1 MTYEEF
7 QKIAGIV
14 EEASKFMDVKEVTLL
29 ETYDCV
35 EVSGNKISIDY
46 NISEGTVNVSVGDCV
61 GEPHVEIRDLKLT
74 EAGFAKDIRLFVK
87 TALLDRIRA

>member
-14 EEASKFMDVKEVTLL
+14 EEASKFMDVEDIILL

-35 EVSGNKISIDY
+35 EVSGNRISIDY
-46 NISEGTVNVSVGDCV
+46 NISDGTVNVSAGGCV
-61 GEPHVEIRDLKLT
+61 GEPHVEVCDLKLT

>member
-14 EEASKFMDVKEVTLL
+14 EEASKFMDVKEVILL

-35 EVSGNKISIDY
+35 EISDDGISIDY
-46 NISEGTVNVSVGDCV
+46 DISDGTVNVSAGGCV
-61 GEPHVEIRDLKLT
+61 GEPHVEICDLKLT
-74 EAGFAKDIRLFVK
+74 EAGLVKDIRLLVQ
-87 TALLDRIRA
+87 TALLDRIKN

>member
-1 MTYEEF
+1 MTYEDF

-14 EEASKFMDVKEVTLL
+14 EEASKFMDVEEVTLL

-35 EVSGNKISIDY
+35 EISGNRISIDY
-46 NISEGTVNVSVGDCV
+46 NISDGTVNVSAGGCV
-61 GEPHVEIRDLKLT
+61 GEPHVEVCDLKLT
-74 EAGFAKDIRLFVK
+74 EAGLAKDIRLFVK

>member
-14 EEASKFMDVKEVTLL
+14 EEASKFMEVKEVMLL

-35 EVSGNKISIDY
+35 EVSGDRISIDY
-46 NISEGTVNVSVGDCV
+46 NISEGTVNVSAGGCV
-61 GEPHVEIRDLKLT
+61 GEPHVEVCDLKLT
-74 EAGFAKDIRLFVK
+74 EAGLAEDIRLFVQ
-87 TALLDRIRA
+87 TTLLDHIKI